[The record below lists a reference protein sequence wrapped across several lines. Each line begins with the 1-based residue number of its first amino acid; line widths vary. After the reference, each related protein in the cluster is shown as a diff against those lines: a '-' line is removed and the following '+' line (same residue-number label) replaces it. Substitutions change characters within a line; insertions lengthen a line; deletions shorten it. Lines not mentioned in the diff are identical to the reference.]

1 MFFKKKVS
9 PIVAVCDGILSD
21 LSLYPDEAIAMKVL
35 GDGYMIEPE
44 NGKVVSPVSGEI
56 VMVFPTGHA
65 IGIQFSNF
73 EILVHI
79 GVDTVKLDGKGFTNA
94 VAVGDKVEA
103 GQVICSY
110 DFDLVR
116 KHPDVKAVSTAVIF
130 TGSNKKV
137 EVLQPNLR
145 VTAGQNDIIKVI

>member
-9 PIVAVCDGILSD
+9 PLVAVCDGIVDD
-21 LSLYPDEAIAMKVL
+21 LSHYPDEAIAMKAL

-44 NGKVVSPVSGEI
+44 NGKVVAPVSGEI

-65 IGIQFSNF
+65 IGIQSKDH

-79 GVDTVKLDGKGFTNA
+79 GVDTVKLDGAGFTNA

-103 GQVICSY
+103 GQLICSY
-110 DFDLVR
+110 DFDQVR
-116 KHPDVKAVSTAVIF
+116 KHPDVKAVTTAVIF

-137 EVLQPNLR
+137 VILQPQSW
-145 VTAGQNDIIKVI
+145 VSAGQDNIIKVI